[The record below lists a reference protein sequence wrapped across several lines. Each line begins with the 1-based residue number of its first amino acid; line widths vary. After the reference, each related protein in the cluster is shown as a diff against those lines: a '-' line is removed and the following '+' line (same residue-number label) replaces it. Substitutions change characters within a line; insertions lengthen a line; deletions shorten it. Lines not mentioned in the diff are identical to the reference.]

1 MNWQPIMN
9 NVYVTAEIIN
19 IKILF
24 LFADQMKFHLLKKKN
39 SNNNT
44 KKKKKKKK
52 KNYCNKV
59 CFVFRIERAG

>member
-9 NVYVTAEIIN
+9 NVYVTAEIMN
-19 IKILF
+19 IKIL
-24 LFADQMKFHLLKKKN
+24 LPFADQMKFHSLKKTN

-44 KKKKKKKK
+44 KKKKKK

-59 CFVFRIERAG
+59 CFVFRVERG